1 MGIKRGR
8 IETFNDDELVIALPD
23 LAVVT
28 KTLADLGVQLGPI
41 DHSPAL
47 GLALVRGLANVGA
60 AVGALLDGEHI
71 GPRLA
76 GFRRKLAQAQ
86 AGAPDADVADL
97 LLLIKGVR
105 LKLARDYP
113 GWKVAI
119 GKNYRQSPVKG
130 YPHIGGG
137 NGDPEP
143 VDAELG
149 RASSGDR
156 PGTELGGGVRVGLL
170 DTRMYPHP
178 WLTGHYLA
186 QRHDVIDHYQ
196 DSFTVFDGH
205 CAFVASCILQ
215 EAPAAE
221 IHVRH
226 VLDCQGDST
235 AWDAAVAM
243 AEAARTP
250 VDVVNLSFG
259 EFCTDDNTAPMVFEA
274 AVKQFSRDTVLVAAA
289 GNNGDVENLP
299 SGLVPDGVGPNTA
312 SYPAALVDVVGVGAL
327 DRNGNR
333 AAFTPH
339 PAPWISLLAPG
350 VGLTGAYVRGVV
362 TVEHKDSAGAVLDSK
377 PVTFP
382 GTARWEGCS
391 FAAGVVSGAIAAG
404 TVPGQRSAR
413 QALQEL
419 LDQKQPHGLADVV
432 DVGAVQL
439 VAAADGPHQRGV
451 TLHDLVPGTLVT
463 VAGALDEHDD

>member
-23 LAVVT
+23 LPVVT
-28 KTLADLGVQLGPI
+28 KILAELGVQTGSI
-41 DHSPAL
+41 DPSPAL
-47 GLALVRGLANVGA
+47 GLALVRGLANVGS
-60 AVGALLDGEHI
+60 AVGALLDSEDMGS
-71 GPRLA
+71 RLA
-76 GFRRKLAQAQ
+76 GFRRKLAEAQ
-86 AGAPDADVADL
+86 TGNPDADVANL
-97 LLLIKGVR
+97 LLLIKGIR

-119 GKNYRQSPVKG
+119 GKNYRPSPVKG

-137 NGDPEP
+137 SGDPEP
-143 VDAELG
+143 VDVELG
-149 RASSGDR
+149 RASSGRCLDNKL
-156 PGTELGGGVRVGLL
+156 GTGVRVGLL

-186 QRHDVIDHYQ
+186 QRPDLLDRYQ

-205 CAFVASCILQ
+205 SAFVASCILQ

-226 VLDCQGDST
+226 VLDSQGDST

-289 GNNGDVENLP
+289 GNNGDVDNLP
-299 SGLVPDGVGPNTA
+299 SDLRPPGLHPNTA
-312 SYPAALVDVVGVGAL
+312 AYPAALVDVVGVGAL

-362 TVEHKDSAGAVLDSK
+362 TVEHKDSTGSVLDSK

-391 FAAGVVSGAIAAG
+391 FAAGVVSGAIAAR
-404 TVPGQRSAR
+404 TVPGRRSAR
-413 QALQEL
+413 QALEEL
-419 LDQKQPHGLADVV
+419 LDRDPDQPCCGIRPNDP
-432 DVGAVQL
+432 D
-439 VAAADGPHQRGV
+439 R
-451 TLHDLVPGTLVT
+451 
-463 VAGALDEHDD
+463 

>member
-8 IETFNDDELVIALPD
+8 IETFHDDQLVIALPD

-28 KTLADLGVQLGPI
+28 KILHELGVQLGPI
-41 DHSPAL
+41 DRSPAL
-47 GLALVRGLANVGA
+47 GLALVRGLTNLGG
-60 AVGALLDGEHI
+60 AVGALLDSEHI
-71 GPRLA
+71 GSKLA
-76 GFRRKLAQAQ
+76 GFRRELAEAQ
-86 AGAPDADVADL
+86 SGAPDADVADL
-97 LLLIKGVR
+97 LLLIKGIH

-113 GWKVAI
+113 GWRVAI
-119 GKNYRQSPVKG
+119 GKNYRPSPVKG

-137 NGDPEP
+137 TGDPEP
-143 VDAELG
+143 VDADLG
-149 RASSGDR
+149 RASSGKCPDSR
-156 PGTELGGGVRVGLL
+156 LGTGVRVGLL

-186 QRHDVIDHYQ
+186 QHRDLLDRYQ

-215 EAPAAE
+215 EAPSAE

-226 VLDCQGDST
+226 VLDSQGDGT

-274 AVKQFSRDTVLVAAA
+274 AVKQFSRETVLVAAA
-289 GNNGDVENLP
+289 GNNGDVGNLP
-299 SGLVPDGVGPNTA
+299 PGLVPEGVGPNTA
-312 SYPAALVDVVGVGAL
+312 SYPAALVDVTGVGAL

-362 TVEHKDSAGAVLDSK
+362 TVEHKDSTGSLLDSK

-391 FAAGVVSGAIAAG
+391 FAAAVVSGAIAAG
-404 TVPGQRSAR
+404 TVPGHRSAR
-413 QALQEL
+413 QALEEL
-419 LDQKQPHGLADVV
+419 LDRDPDQPGCGIRPNNPD
-432 DVGAVQL
+432 
-439 VAAADGPHQRGV
+439 R
-451 TLHDLVPGTLVT
+451 
-463 VAGALDEHDD
+463 